1 MNTRLPGNLD
11 EIFPLRFRLRD
22 ELRFYRAPG
31 AMVVERVARQQRYS
45 LKLWQFEM
53 LARFDGRQTYED
65 VAKEVYKL
73 QPGGFTAMGLLNF
86 YNWLYDEDLVLCEC
100 DSIFELVADPVETGE
115 DGVEEPRLSSFA
127 RHLLNDPR
135 VLKGVKI
142 SAAVIFS
149 LSVLRLAYVTAPVF
163 EPPVDRLYAEA
174 GRLFNRQDGGTSH
187 GELERSV
194 EVSPVER
201 VELAAKV
208 DIAAPANAVPAN
220 VVPEELVEDAPPA
233 ESPEAPPEQAPT
245 VASKLEII
253 ETLRIQL
260 EECRIRRDE
269 FYLQNDEEGYRREV
283 HRMTNLAKEIGD
295 IENGL

>member
-31 AMVVERVARQQRYS
+31 AMVVERIARQQRYS

-53 LARFDGRQTYED
+53 LARFDGRQTFED
-65 VAKEVYKL
+65 VAKEVYAL
-73 QPGGFTAMGLLNF
+73 QPGGFTANGLLNF

-100 DSIFELVADPVETGE
+100 DSIFELVAEPHESD
-115 DGVEEPRLSSFA
+115 VEEAAAPRLSAFA
-127 RHLLNDPR
+127 RMLLNDAR
-135 VLKGVKI
+135 MLKAVKI
-142 SAAVIFS
+142 TAAVIFS

-174 GRLFNRQDGGTSH
+174 GRLFNKQDGGTSH
-187 GELERSV
+187 GELERSA
-194 EVSPVER
+194 EMSPVER
-201 VELAAKV
+201 VELASKAEPAAIEETKPEGLV
-208 DIAAPANAVPAN
+208 EVAPPVESVESAPAV
-220 VVPEELVEDAPPA
+220 APM
-233 ESPEAPPEQAPT
+233 
-245 VASKLEII
+245 LETI
-253 ETLRIQL
+253 ETLRVQL

-295 IENGL
+295 IENSL